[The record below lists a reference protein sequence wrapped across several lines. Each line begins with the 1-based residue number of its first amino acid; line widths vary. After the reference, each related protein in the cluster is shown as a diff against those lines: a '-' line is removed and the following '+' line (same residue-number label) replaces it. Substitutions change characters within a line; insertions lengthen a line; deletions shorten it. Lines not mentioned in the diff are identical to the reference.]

1 MGTMTIF
8 NGNSPLMKL
17 IVAALLLFPLCCPA
31 QDCKLT
37 KTTDDF
43 THEIRLSTGFIPFN
57 TISDRILL
65 SIDANN
71 AEVDFFFSLNGA
83 GDTKCFDNA
92 STATILFDGTKL
104 KANFKNNGTMNCEG
118 LFHINFRNLAATP
131 YALQRLATQKISSI
145 RLIGNNKAETNIIL
159 KEEQKDLLMNM
170 AACVVKEAKT
180 LLK

>member
-1 MGTMTIF
+1 MSIF

-17 IVAALLLFPLCCPA
+17 IAAAFFLFPLCCPA

-57 TISDRILL
+57 TVSDRILL
-65 SIDANN
+65 SIDANSS
-71 AEVDFFFSLNGA
+71 EIDFFFSLNSS
-83 GDTKCFDNA
+83 GDSKCFDNS
-92 STATILFDGTKL
+92 STAIIMFDGTKV

-131 YALQRLATQKISSI
+131 YALERLATQKINLI
-145 RLIGNNKAETNIIL
+145 RLTGNNKTETNIIL
-159 KEEQKDLLMNM
+159 KEEQKQLLMNM
-170 AACVVKEAKT
+170 AACVIKEAKT